1 MEVTID
7 QTAAVSGTLASSALS
22 PERVIFASSFS
33 KTVCPG
39 VRVGYL
45 VGSPELIAKIVRRAT
60 NTYIAPDMLAQSVVY
75 EFARSE
81 SIGKAVANVQVA
93 LLVLGPTRR
102 LRPAFIA
109 VPLDSTHD
117 IALTALIGI
126 VSLSPGTLC
135 AELSD
140 DHAQLL
146 IHVLDLDDEAA
157 LVAQI
162 KTRYEAPLMEI
173 FAC

>member
-1 MEVTID
+1 MMKRLFPHPWLTVVLAIVWMLLAND
-7 QTAAVSGTLASSALS
+7 VSPGNLLLGVVLGC
-22 PERVIFASSFS
+22 VIAF
-33 KTVCPG
+33 VVGEGLWLPP
-39 VRVGYL
+39 VRFGRPVLLLRLLMHVL
-45 VGSPELIAKIVRRAT
+45 VDIV
-60 NTYIAPDMLAQSVVY
+60 
-75 EFARSE
+75 
-81 SIGKAVANVQVA
+81 VANLQVA

-102 LRPAFIA
+102 LRPAFIH
-109 VPLDSTHD
+109 VPLDSTHE
-117 IALTALIGI
+117 IALTALISI

-140 DHAQLL
+140 DRARLT

-157 LVAQI
+157 LVALI

>member
-1 MEVTID
+1 MKLKRLFPHPWLTVVLAVLWMLLVNDVSPGSLIFGAVLG
-7 QTAAVSGTLASSALS
+7 TAIAFVVGEGLWLPPVRFGRPLLLVRLAMH
-22 PERVIFASSFS
+22 V
-33 KTVCPG
+33 
-39 VRVGYL
+39 L
-45 VGSPELIAKIVRRAT
+45 VDIV
-60 NTYIAPDMLAQSVVY
+60 
-75 EFARSE
+75 
-81 SIGKAVANVQVA
+81 VANVQVA

>member
-1 MEVTID
+1 MIKRLFPHPWLSLILLVIWVLLANDMSPGNLLLGAVLGCAISFLIGEGLWLQPVRFGHPWLLAKLVVHVLID
-7 QTAAVSGTLASSALS
+7 
-22 PERVIFASSFS
+22 
-33 KTVCPG
+33 
-39 VRVGYL
+39 
-45 VGSPELIAKIVRRAT
+45 IV
-60 NTYIAPDMLAQSVVY
+60 
-75 EFARSE
+75 
-81 SIGKAVANVQVA
+81 VANVEVA

-109 VPLDSTHD
+109 VPLDSTHE
-117 IALTALIGI
+117 IALTTLISI

-140 DHAQLL
+140 DRTRLL
-146 IHVLDLDDEAA
+146 VHVLHLGDEAA
-157 LVAQI
+157 LIDQI